1 MNFEEVYEQYI
12 IYATNR
18 HKKQGLDTIIKNF
31 KIHILPYFK
40 DRDIKTLT
48 RVDIINWQTYIL
60 TKNFSNNF
68 NRNLYYEFS
77 AFMKYCVNFSYL
89 QENLV
94 LQVGKF
100 TKKYEFK
107 EHHVYNIWQFR
118 WFRLHLDNYVIKQ
131 FFNFM
136 YFYGPRPGECMA
148 LRFND
153 LHGLKVQVSHSLQC
167 KGKRELDTPKNQS
180 SIRTIKISLLMYIR
194 ICILKRMYVNCS
206 NDYFIFGGPKPL
218 APTTIDRYKKNACN
232 KARIRPITQHEFR
245 HSYATRMI
253 NKGKPINIVSK
264 SMGHSSISMTLDVY
278 TH

>member
-1 MNFEEVYEQYI
+1 MNFEEVYKEYL

-31 KIHILPYFK
+31 NIHILPYFK
-40 DRDIKTLT
+40 GRDIKTLT
-48 RVDIINWQTYIL
+48 KVDIINWQTYIL

-77 AFMKYCVNFSYL
+77 AFMRYCVNFSYL

-94 LQVGKF
+94 LLVGKF
-100 TKKYEFK
+100 KKKYEFK

-118 WFRLHLDNYVIKQ
+118 WFRLHLDNFVIKQ
-131 FFNFM
+131 YFNFM
-136 YFYGPRPGECMA
+136 FFYGPRPSEAIA
-148 LRFND
+148 LRFSD
-153 LHGLKVQVSHSLQC
+153 LKGFKIHIRHSLQR
-167 KGKRELDTPKNQS
+167 KGNRELDTPKNQS
-180 SIRTIKISLLMYIR
+180 SIRIIKISLLMYLR
-194 ICILKRMYVNCS
+194 ICILKYFYDNCS
-206 NDYFIFGGPKPL
+206 NDYFILGGSKPL

-253 NKGKPINIVSK
+253 NKGKPINKVSK
-264 SMGHSSISMTLDVY
+264 NMGHSSISMTLDVY

>member
-18 HKKQGLDTIIKNF
+18 HKKQGLDTISRNF
-31 KIHILPYFK
+31 EIHILPYFK
-40 DRDIKTLT
+40 GRDISTLT
-48 RVDIINWQTYIL
+48 KVDIINWQTCIL

-77 AFMKYCVNFSYL
+77 AFMRYCVNFSYL

-118 WFRLHLDNYVIKQ
+118 WFRLHLDNYIIKQ

-136 YFYGPRPGECMA
+136 FFYGTRPSEAMA

-153 LHGLKVQVSHSLQC
+153 LDGLKLHIRHSLQR

-180 SIRTIKISLLMYIR
+180 SIRTIRISLLMYFR
-194 ICILKRMYVNCS
+194 ICILRKSYVNCS
-206 NDYFIFGGPKPL
+206 NDYFIFGGLKPL

-232 KARIRPITQHEFR
+232 KAHIHEITQHEFR

-253 NKGKPINIVSK
+253 SKGKPINKVSK